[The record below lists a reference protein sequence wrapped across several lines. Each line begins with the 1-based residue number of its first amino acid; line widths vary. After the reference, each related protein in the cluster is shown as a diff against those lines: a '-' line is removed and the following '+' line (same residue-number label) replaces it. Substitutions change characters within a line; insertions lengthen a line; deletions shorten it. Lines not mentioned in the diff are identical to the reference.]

1 MKTYQLRDW
10 KINIQNKSMEAYNY
24 VCDEKNLMISTKEND
39 YIAFIEINQKENL
52 VLQKFPYFIQYKF
65 YSEEKRLDIIILSDK
80 QHK

>member
-1 MKTYQLRDW
+1 
-10 KINIQNKSMEAYNY
+10 MEAYNY

-39 YIAFIEINQKENL
+39 YIAFIEINQKEN
-52 VLQKFPYFIQYKF
+52 FIQYKF

>member
-1 MKTYQLRDW
+1 MSEYQIDEGLSNFDLSFL
-10 KINIQNKSMEAYNY
+10 KME
-24 VCDEKNLMISTKEND
+24 
-39 YIAFIEINQKENL
+39 NQKENL

>member
-10 KINIQNKSMEAYNY
+10 KINIRNKSMEAYNY
-24 VCDEKNLMISTKEND
+24 VCDEKNLM
-39 YIAFIEINQKENL
+39 IEINQKENL

>member
-1 MKTYQLRDW
+1 
-10 KINIQNKSMEAYNY
+10 MEAYNY